1 MTEPADLRKFTD
13 QYCPKCETGVT
24 PQVFAVI
31 FTCDA
36 FIKSQTTAG
45 TAIIL
50 IRLTHQHLRQSQRKE
65 TTVIVFT
72 HRTPAHVIMR
82 AENFVDID
90 MQTKVIEIIQTK
102 KLRGRTAD
110 KRTKRRS
117 CSPADAL
124 QGKHIINAM
133 VFIRPVRNV
142 VVTQQN
148 TERLPTGRTKL
159 FVVDQMKQ
167 AALIEVWRTLHITSE
182 ILPADI
188 QQSDFSIFGINNGVD
203 QKPEAAPGSF
213 ERLKALIVQNG
224 INLLRN
230 QLINKCDLLSQPT
243 TRLQT

>member
-1 MTEPADLRKFTD
+1 
-13 QYCPKCETGVT
+13 
-24 PQVFAVI
+24 
-31 FTCDA
+31 
-36 FIKSQTTAG
+36 
-45 TAIIL
+45 
-50 IRLTHQHLRQSQRKE
+50 
-65 TTVIVFT
+65 
-72 HRTPAHVIMR
+72 
-82 AENFVDID
+82 
-90 MQTKVIEIIQTK
+90 
-102 KLRGRTAD
+102 
-110 KRTKRRS
+110 
-117 CSPADAL
+117 
-124 QGKHIINAM
+124 M

-243 TRLQT
+243 TRLKT